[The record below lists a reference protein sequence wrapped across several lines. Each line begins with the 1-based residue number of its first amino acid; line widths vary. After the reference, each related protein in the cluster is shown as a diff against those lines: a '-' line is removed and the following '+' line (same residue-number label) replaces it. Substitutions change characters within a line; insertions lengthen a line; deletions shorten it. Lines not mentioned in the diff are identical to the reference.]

1 MASSYT
7 IKVAPAAVW
16 SLQDAESYKSHY
28 IGIEQAAT
36 WSESLFLTSIQAIS
50 KDPARYRHNAIL
62 SDKGI
67 ALRERLSTEDDFR
80 CLYDVDEEHHVIE
93 ILLFVSMKQD
103 LEKMLYRYHVLN

>member
-7 IKVAPAAVW
+7 IKVAPTAVW

-50 KDPARYRHNAIL
+50 QDPARYRHNAIL
-62 SDKGI
+62 SAKGI
-67 ALRERLSTEDDFR
+67 ALRERLSIEDDFR
-80 CLYDVDEEHHVIE
+80 CLYDVDEEHRVIE
-93 ILLFVSMKQD
+93 ILLFISMKQD
-103 LEKMLYRYHVLN
+103 LEKMLYRYYVLS